1 MQCRIFNIKRRSFC
15 VGEVFIMYYPKEVI
29 DEVRMGNDIV
39 DVIGDYVKLTK
50 SGSSYKGLCPFHNE
64 KTPSFIV
71 NRENQFYHC
80 FGCGVGGNVISFLM
94 EHTGLSY
101 IDAVKFLAERINY
114 ELPEENYS
122 QDMAKKRELKQK
134 LYEIH
139 KTAARFYYDNLI
151 SPEGKKAK
159 EYLNNRQVSN
169 SARIKFGLGYSPIAK
184 GALYKKLTEC
194 GYDDE
199 IIFKSG
205 LAYKKDDGVVFDKFF
220 NRLMFPII
228 DVYGNVIGFGGRILG
243 DGQPKYLNSPESEIF
258 TKSDNLYNLNL
269 ARKSKSKEL
278 ILVEGYMDAIAI
290 YQAGFT
296 NVVASL
302 GTAFNERHAK
312 VLKNYAKSVILLFD
326 SDDAGTKAILR
337 AIPVLKKA
345 SLRVK
350 VVQVTDAKDPDEY
363 IKKFG
368 ASAFGE
374 LIKNAKSSVIFQ
386 AEQIRKNYDLN
397 MLEEKISFMNEIA
410 KIMSDSDNSIETDV
424 YLKEISDMTNID
436 LSSVKNEI
444 ERLYNREPDKS
455 AFNKNNKT
463 TIKKIGTDEAKRS
476 IIALIAE
483 NKGLYGILKD
493 KLKPE
498 YLQDE
503 LYAKV
508 LKIIYELYEND
519 RPVITANIVSY
530 FEDIKEQNKVSD
542 IFINKADYN
551 SEKLEKAVNDQLKDI
566 LKAYYTSLMNDKNN
580 HDKLNDIM
588 LKYKKVNDL
597 HISLVKG

>member
-1 MQCRIFNIKRRSFC
+1 
-15 VGEVFIMYYPKEVI
+15 MYYPKEVI
-29 DEVRMGNDIV
+29 DEVVMGNDIV
-39 DVIGDYVKLTK
+39 DIIGDYVKLNK

-64 KTPSFIV
+64 KTPSFNV

-80 FGCGVGGNVISFLM
+80 FGCGAGGNVISFLM
-94 EHTGLSY
+94 EHIGLSY
-101 IDAVKFLAERINY
+101 IDAVKFLANRINY
-114 ELPEENYS
+114 DLPEENYS

-139 KTAARFYYDNLI
+139 KVSARFYYENLI
-151 SPEGKKAK
+151 SSDGKNAQD
-159 EYLNNRQVSN
+159 YLDNRQISA

-184 GALYKKLTEC
+184 GALYKKLKEL

-205 LAYKKDDGVVFDKFF
+205 LAYKKDNGAVFDKFY

-258 TKSDNLYNLNL
+258 TKSENLYNLNL
-269 ARKSKSKEL
+269 ARKSKSKEM

-312 VLKNYAKSVILLFD
+312 TLKNYAKSVILLFD
-326 SDDAGTKAILR
+326 SDEAGTKAILR

-345 SLRVK
+345 GLRVK
-350 VVQVTDAKDPDEY
+350 VVQVTDAKDPDEF

-368 ASAFGE
+368 ASAFDE

-386 AEQIRKNYDLN
+386 AEQIRKNYDLTI
-397 MLEEKISFMNEIA
+397 LEDKISFMNEIA
-410 KIMSDSDNSIETDV
+410 KIMSDSDNSIETDA

-444 ERLYNREPDKS
+444 ERLYNKEFDKPVIKAKS
-455 AFNKNNKT
+455 KIA
-463 TIKKIGTDEAKRS
+463 IKKSGTNEAKRS
-476 IIALIAE
+476 LISMIAA
-483 NKGLYGILKD
+483 NKGLYTVLKNV
-493 KLKPE
+493 LRPE

-503 LYAKV
+503 VYSRV
-508 LKIIYELYEND
+508 LEIIYELYEND
-519 RPVITANIVSY
+519 KPVIASNIVSY

-551 SEKLEKAVNDQLKDI
+551 INKLEKAVNDQLKDI
-566 LKAYYTSLMNDKNN
+566 LKNYYSGLMNDKNN
-580 HDKLNDIM
+580 NDKLNDIM
-588 LKYKKVNDL
+588 LMYKNVNNL
-597 HISLVKG
+597 HISLDKG